1 MQWSEWTLYGESLAR
16 ALTAVMPETA
26 CSLFSVVMS
35 GGNIPG
41 ADSIPAQGRWYRVP
55 PGYFFIG
62 PEGGDHHYQREL
74 PPDVPPGEIQD
85 AGIVADSRLLGE
97 LDQLLPEVKA
107 AGAGEPVEMHTRG
120 GQPLTLRAS
129 GDDLTALHA
138 LAGLLDGARDACR
151 PGYNQSVTSQINSAV
166 MEHLPAALGADDGPQ
181 AFLGLIRAGATS
193 VLGLRWRCA
202 ADARLTALFFVQSRL
217 CEMALEMLH
226 SGQLSAFGVN
236 RLFNMA
242 IESRSVGNDPE
253 QMLARLV
260 TDFADAGLGDQIFTL
275 CDEALSSADHEVE
288 EALNAPDLATH
299 AGHLYAAAHFA
310 FADMRLAEVFRD
322 QVAPNK
328 RPAKATTEMLEGY
341 ARNAEE
347 TVVRAGHALV
357 VGCINRG
364 SGVALE
370 RHLAQIRA
378 AHQEGG
384 PDKAKA
390 RVETLIE
397 DFYFYPRYY
406 AKTLMEQALGPDGGA
421 EPTK

>member
-1 MQWSEWTLYGESLAR
+1 MPWSDWTLYGESLAR
-16 ALTAVMPETA
+16 ALTAVMPEFA
-26 CSLFSVVMS
+26 CALFPVVLS

-41 ADSIPAQGRWYRVP
+41 ADSLPAQGRWYRVP
-55 PGYFFIG
+55 PGYFLIG

-74 PPDVPPGEIQD
+74 PTDVSPCEIQD

-97 LDQLLPEVKA
+97 LDQFLPEVKA
-107 AGAGEPVEMHTRG
+107 ADAGGLVEMHTRD
-120 GQPLTLRAS
+120 GQPVTLRAS
-129 GDDLTALHA
+129 EGDLAALQA
-138 LAGLLDGARDACR
+138 LAGLLEGARDACR
-151 PGYNQSVTSQINSAV
+151 PGYNQSVTSQVNSAV
-166 MEHLPAALGADDGPQ
+166 MEHLPAPGAGDDPQ

-217 CEMALEMLH
+217 CELALEQFH
-226 SGQLSAFGVN
+226 GGQLSAFEIS

-242 IESRSVGNDPE
+242 IESRSVGDDPE

-260 TDFADAGLGDQIFTL
+260 MDFAAAGLEDQIFTL
-275 CDEALSSADHEVE
+275 CDESLSSADREVE
-288 EALNAPDLATH
+288 EALNASDLATH

-357 VGCINRG
+357 VGCVNRG

-370 RHLAQIRA
+370 RHLSQIRA

-384 PDKAKA
+384 LDKAKA

-406 AKTLMEQALGPDGGA
+406 AKTLAAQALSSGEKA
-421 EPTK
+421 EPV